1 MQECLRLRRALVQP
15 ISDKTL
21 GPLTTDTIAST
32 KYPLVLL
39 LGNHSSGKSAFINH
53 VLGRRVQESGV
64 APTDDGF
71 TIIGPGPEDSDR
83 AGPALIGEPDL
94 GFSALKN
101 FGPTLVHKTQLKIR
115 KNTKV
120 KDFMIVDS
128 PGMID
133 SPVKVNANDEER
145 IMDRGYDF
153 ESVCRWYGER
163 ADLILLF
170 FDPDK
175 PGTTGETLRVLTNA
189 LLAFDHK
196 LHIILNKADQ
206 FKQISD
212 YARAYGSLCWNLSKV
227 IPRKD
232 LPQIHTMCLP
242 PSARVD
248 TQVHTDDGSTSG
260 SQVGDRLLAHTAS
273 SGAKVSPLRPA
284 VAASSPQKSRFENT
298 NGIMGGTP
306 MRDPV
311 TPFGRPPGKDDEA
324 TFLRDGG
331 ETLDAARGEVEAE
344 VFRAP
349 ARRVDNEISRLSDSV
364 QALTMHCRVLHVA
377 TSEYKS
383 ALWRWRYT
391 TIGVTTAVVSVCG
404 VLGLSLWR
412 NDVPV
417 IAPANTSSSSSSSS
431 AGPLVVHSRRSA
443 AEAFAAVSTMGSMG
457 LGALFWLQQ
466 RSLDA
471 LAASLTTY
479 EALTERFRSTYSTQ
493 LARGDKFVE
502 SLWGSV
508 GSHMSMSITPRQLQS
523 LSPIDSHDF
532 VSLER
537 ILEYDI
543 ANLRR
548 STSTRFASPQAMST
562 SALPSRSDR
571 SPPRPHQSPGQR
583 ITYSNIRSSNS
594 SEELGAGAN
603 AGKAN
608 VTFREDRNPVLLSS
622 PPPLE
627 ALLDQVDKQERSNS
641 KDSKQDD
648 DEGLE
653 H

>member
-71 TIIGPGPEDSDR
+71 TIIGPGTEDSDR

-163 ADLILLF
+163 ADVILLF

-196 LHIILNKADQ
+196 LHHLEQGRPVQADIRLCPCLWELVLE
-206 FKQISD
+206 FVEGNPSK
-212 YARAYGSLCWNLSKV
+212 GS
-227 IPRKD
+227 
-232 LPQIHTMCLP
+232 PQIHTMCLP

-260 SQVGDRLLAHTAS
+260 SQVEIDSSLTLPAAALKFLLCALRLLL
-273 SGAKVSPLRPA
+273 PRL
-284 VAASSPQKSRFENT
+284 
-298 NGIMGGTP
+298 
-306 MRDPV
+306 
-311 TPFGRPPGKDDEA
+311 
-324 TFLRDGG
+324 
-331 ETLDAARGEVEAE
+331 
-344 VFRAP
+344 
-349 ARRVDNEISRLSDSV
+349 RRVDLKIP
-364 QALTMHCRVLHVA
+364 M
-377 TSEYKS
+377 
-383 ALWRWRYT
+383 
-391 TIGVTTAVVSVCG
+391 
-404 VLGLSLWR
+404 
-412 NDVPV
+412 
-417 IAPANTSSSSSSSS
+417 
-431 AGPLVVHSRRSA
+431 
-443 AEAFAAVSTMGSMG
+443 
-457 LGALFWLQQ
+457 
-466 RSLDA
+466 
-471 LAASLTTY
+471 AS
-479 EALTERFRSTYSTQ
+479 
-493 LARGDKFVE
+493 
-502 SLWGSV
+502 
-508 GSHMSMSITPRQLQS
+508 
-523 LSPIDSHDF
+523 
-532 VSLER
+532 
-537 ILEYDI
+537 
-543 ANLRR
+543 
-548 STSTRFASPQAMST
+548 
-562 SALPSRSDR
+562 
-571 SPPRPHQSPGQR
+571 
-583 ITYSNIRSSNS
+583 
-594 SEELGAGAN
+594 
-603 AGKAN
+603 
-608 VTFREDRNPVLLSS
+608 
-622 PPPLE
+622 
-627 ALLDQVDKQERSNS
+627 
-641 KDSKQDD
+641 
-648 DEGLE
+648 
-653 H
+653 

>member
-1 MQECLRLRRALVQP
+1 MEDIVAECLRLRRSLVQP
-15 ISDKTL
+15 ISDRTF
-21 GPLTTDTIAST
+21 GPLTSDTIAST

-71 TIIGPGPEDSDR
+71 TIIGPGQEDLDR

-248 TQVHTDDGSTSG
+248 TQVHSGDDGSSSG

-273 SGAKVSPLRPA
+273 SGAKVSPLRPT
-284 VAASSPQKSRFENT
+284 VAAAPPHKSRFENGNVT
-298 NGIMGGTP
+298 TMGGTP

-311 TPFGRPPGKDDEA
+311 TPFGRPGGKEEEA

-331 ETLDAARGEVEAE
+331 ETLEAAREEVEME

-349 ARRVDNEISRLSDSV
+349 ARRVDNELSRLSDSV
-364 QALTMHCRVLHVA
+364 QALTMHCRVLHTA
-377 TSEYKS
+377 TGEYKS

-391 TIGVTTAVVSVCG
+391 TIGATTVVASICG

-412 NDVPV
+412 NDMPTV
-417 IAPANTSSSSSSSS
+417 ISPSSSSSS
-431 AGPLVVHSRRSA
+431 ASAGPVVVPSRRSA
-443 AEAFAAVSTMGSMG
+443 AEAFVAASAVGSMG
-457 LGALFWLQQ
+457 LGVLFWLQQ

-471 LAASLTTY
+471 LAVSLTTY
-479 EALTERFRSTYSTQ
+479 EALTNRFRRTYSTQ

-502 SLWGSV
+502 SLWASV
-508 GSHMSMSITPRQLQS
+508 GSHMCLSITPTQLQS
-523 LSPIDSHDF
+523 LSPVDSQDF

-548 STSTRFASPQAMST
+548 STSTRFAASPGLS
-562 SALPSRSDR
+562 PDGRDR
-571 SPPRPHQSPGQR
+571 SPPRQHHSPQR
-583 ITYSNIRSSNS
+583 ITYSNVGSFT
-594 SEELGAGAN
+594 EGAGAD
-603 AGKAN
+603 AVKASN

-627 ALLDQVDKQERSNS
+627 ALLDQVDKQEEGRI
-641 KDSKQDD
+641 KDDE
-648 DEGLE
+648 DEGLD